1 MYTQYIDSEGGLIL
15 LWQYGKADVLDFGGH
30 VL

>member
-1 MYTQYIDSEGGLIL
+1 MYTQYIDSDGGLIL
-15 LWQYGKADVLDFGGH
+15 LWLYGKADALDFGGP